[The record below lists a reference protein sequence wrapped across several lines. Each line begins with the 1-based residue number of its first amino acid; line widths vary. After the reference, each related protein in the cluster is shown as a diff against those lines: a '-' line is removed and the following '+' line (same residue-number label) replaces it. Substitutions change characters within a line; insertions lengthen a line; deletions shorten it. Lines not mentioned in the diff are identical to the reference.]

1 MPLVDHAY
9 CFCKNV
15 CVCVYCIYVH
25 VCTCVYRY
33 VEARSCLS
41 LLHSTLL
48 FELVFHPESRT
59 HEKARLGGQQALGIC
74 QSPNPQLSHHQQ

>member
-1 MPLVDHAY
+1 MPLVCHAY

-15 CVCVYCIYVH
+15 HACVYSIYVH
-25 VCTCVYRY
+25 VCICVYRY

-41 LLHSTLL
+41 LLLSTLL
-48 FELVFHPESRT
+48 FELVFHPESRA
-59 HEKARLGGQQALGIC
+59 HEIARLGGQQALGIC

>member
-59 HEKARLGGQQALGIC
+59 HEIARLGGQQALGIC
-74 QSPNPQLSHHQQ
+74 